1 MSSRGIL
8 SNKLYVTIDIPF
20 EKAWDDLSSE
30 DQKQIVSEN
39 ISIIDTDDLIA
50 ELEHRGFKCIKEE

>member
-8 SNKLYVTIDIPF
+8 SNKLYVTIDILF
-20 EKAWDDLSSE
+20 EKAWNDLSSD

-39 ISIIDTDDLIA
+39 ISLLDADDLIA
-50 ELEHRGFKCIKEE
+50 ELENRGFECVKEE